1 MNKGADMPKKKILI
15 TESSGYVGYVLSK
28 FFSENKIQV
37 VGLSLHENHAWK
49 GNENFR
55 FYSCDITDQKKLE
68 EIFEKESP
76 THVIHL
82 AFLMDPIHDTRREYD
97 IDVNGSKY
105 VLEVANSTKTVQQ
118 FIQFSSSS
126 AYGAW
131 PDNKLWIREDA
142 PLRPRDYRYGIHK
155 KEVEEYYNSFEKR
168 KDLKMVIVRMCTAIG
183 PLYHKKGG
191 VVSIL
196 VNSPF
201 LLRPNGRYCELQ
213 FIHEDDLTAIIGLM
227 INDRELEGTYNLA
240 PDSYSTTKELSPEKK
255 FIYVPLAFM
264 RGVIW
269 VLWHLRL
276 AGIMPSAIT
285 LSTYGIV
292 VDPKKLMEQYNYK
305 FKYTTLFG
313 FRDTVLK
320 RKLLGTL

>member
-1 MNKGADMPKKKILI
+1 MQVLTVPKTKILI
-15 TESSGYVGYVLSK
+15 TGSSGYVGYVLSR
-28 FFSENKIQV
+28 FFSEKGIAI
-37 VGLSLHENHAWK
+37 VGLDLHENHAWK
-49 GNENFR
+49 GNGNFR
-55 FYSCDITDQKKLE
+55 FYSCDITDRKKLE
-68 EIFEKESP
+68 EIFTKEAP

-82 AFLMDPIHDTRREYD
+82 AFLMDPIHDTKREYD
-97 IDVNGSKY
+97 IDVNGSKFI
-105 VLEVANSTKTVQQ
+105 LEVADSTDTVKQ

-131 PDNKLWIREDA
+131 PDNKLWIKEDT

-155 KEVEEYYNSFEKR
+155 KEVEEYYDSFGKR
-168 KDLKMVIVRMCTAIG
+168 KDLKLVIVRMCTAVG

-201 LLRPNGRYCELQ
+201 LLRPNGRFCELQ
-213 FIHEDDLTAIIGLM
+213 FIHEDDLTAIIGLI
-227 INDRELEGTYNLA
+227 INDGELEGTYNLA
-240 PDSYSTTKELSPEKK
+240 PDSLSTTKELSPDKA
-255 FIYVPLAFM
+255 FVYVPLLLM
-264 RGVIW
+264 RGMIW

-292 VDPKKLMEQYNYK
+292 VDPKKIMEQYHYK
-305 FKYTTLFG
+305 FKYTTLSG
-313 FRDTVLK
+313 FRDTVSK
-320 RKLLGTL
+320 RKQLGTL